1 MCIRDSPYVWSFQ
14 VLMDN
19 IYIMSPNSAVTVN
32 NVTYWMGKDK
42 FYMYN
47 GTVST
52 LPCSLRQYVFDD
64 INTNQSFQVFS
75 GSNEGYNEV
84 WWFYVSNSSGSNQI
98 DKYVIYNYLDKV
110 WTYGTMARTAWLQYG
125 INPYPVAADYNN
137 RLLYHE
143 VGTDDVSTSS
153 PQPITSYIQSSDFGI
168 DAGDH
173 LGFVWRMLPDVNF
186 NGSTVNNPSVTMTLY
201 GRQNSGATVVTSD
214 VDSVISAN
222 NYTSVAEYPIQ
233 QFSGEVYTRIRARQ
247 MAFNITSTGL
257 GVAWQLGVPRID
269 VKPDGR
275 R

>member
-1 MCIRDSPYVWSFQ
+1 
-14 VLMDN
+14 
-19 IYIMSPNSAVTVN
+19 
-32 NVTYWMGKDK
+32 
-42 FYMYN
+42 
-47 GTVST
+47 
-52 LPCSLRQYVFDD
+52 
-64 INTNQSFQVFS
+64 
-75 GSNEGYNEV
+75 
-84 WWFYVSNSSGSNQI
+84 
-98 DKYVIYNYLDKV
+98 
-110 WTYGTMARTAWLQYG
+110 
-125 INPYPVAADYNN
+125 
-137 RLLYHE
+137 
-143 VGTDDVSTSS
+143 
-153 PQPITSYIQSSDFGI
+153 
-168 DAGDH
+168 
-173 LGFVWRMLPDVNF
+173 MLPDVNF